1 MKISWLLYQLILLFI
16 TSGILGIFTDLFA
29 AYEIQSSGNP
39 VEDTV
44 NSIFADPSLAREVL
58 SPSLYKASLIMDNL
72 KAGMP
77 EEVAKSTA
85 NDSMNR
91 MSREDAKEAIQ
102 NGSVINPPLISD
114 DLSPWW
120 ANTEAISSSPTTPEW
135 PTRVIVTEKIPGANC
150 KCDVEGAG
158 KGKDECDPS
167 VKVEERKYI
176 CEVGKWLSSFQSLLA
191 TIIRYFINI
200 VLLLGV
206 LAIVGAGIL
215 MSFWSDSEEYTKKA
229 KWWAINIII
238 GLIILFA
245 FRYILW
251 LLAPWIYQ

>member
-1 MKISWLLYQLILLFI
+1 MKKNLISILALF
-16 TSGILGIFTDLFA
+16 SLFFLSA
-29 AYEIQSSGNP
+29 SWVSAEPS
-39 VEDTV
+39 D
-44 NSIFADPSLAREVL
+44 SLANVPKL
-58 SPSLYKASLIMDNL
+58 SNIIIRGVGGEALVTADCVGVSCIWKDNKWNLIEITNRDSTITYKNL
-72 KAGMP
+72 
-77 EEVAKSTA
+77 S
-85 NDSMNR
+85 
-91 MSREDAKEAIQ
+91 
-102 NGSVINPPLISD
+102 NGSEVICD
-114 DLSPWW
+114 EKWW
-120 ANTEAISSSPTTPEW
+120 CTWNDTAWSQNLNWSFIESTTPPSNKW
-135 PTRVIVTEKIPGANC
+135 PIKIYTSERIPGGNC
-150 KCDVEGAG
+150 KCWSMSAGWTFQESACASVE
-158 KGKDECDPS
+158 KRLYECTIEP
-167 VKVEERKYI
+167 
-176 CEVGKWLSSFQSLLA
+176 GLWSFQSLLA